1 MSPHQRVSIAVGS
14 GVKSRRTRSGRR
26 AARGSGIVV
35 RCRRP
40 RWRGD
45 FVGVRRSACRPAQ
58 HVILIPGRIGDA
70 ACAALVLN
78 GSWKRS
84 PLRKPHW
91 AGFFHHRPRHLPAL
105 SPHVSGVD
113 KSQRSALTPSQGRYA
128 MAVSGCG
135 LRWWLAVLSPRSRCH
150 RQALHAGHLWMVVVT
165 CYRAADPSHG
175 GVSRGTHH
183 GRSAVRLA
191 KVARL
196 PVVGAVAPRRA
207 VTRRRPGSFRGLAPY
222 RVGPGAA
229 DSLCVPGGV
238 PWR

>member
-135 LRWWLAVLSPRSRCH
+135 LRWWL
-150 RQALHAGHLWMVVVT
+150 
-165 CYRAADPSHG
+165 
-175 GVSRGTHH
+175 
-183 GRSAVRLA
+183 
-191 KVARL
+191 
-196 PVVGAVAPRRA
+196 
-207 VTRRRPGSFRGLAPY
+207 
-222 RVGPGAA
+222 
-229 DSLCVPGGV
+229 VPGGV
-238 PWR
+238 VPSKPMPPPGTPRRPSVDGCGDLLSGRRPEPWWGFSGDSPRPVGGAAGEGRPPAGRGCRGSQEGGDTAPSRELQGAGAIQGRPGRC